1 MQGAPAATAG
11 QPSAPSS
18 HPQLPVE
25 RSLRCLNRAGGETRV
40 QLIGPLARSPHGN
53 TVARAHGLS
62 SLAGAVHDA
71 RLMPA

>member
-40 QLIGPLARSPHGN
+40 QLTGPLAHPPHGN